1 MEPKRIV
8 CGVTAST
15 RSQRA
20 VLDAA
25 RLAQRTGARLFCV
38 HVVDASLLQEK
49 IADPLGR
56 AFIENSLVHLGMQIV
71 DHASQIAKTEGVMV
85 EKHLVKGCVR
95 RCLHRVARE
104 LGADLLVLGGDDGR
118 TLFRDVL
125 KLADVEDLCLEAEPP
140 GLCGRPDPQASQ
152 A

>member
-38 HVVDASLLQEK
+38 HVVDTSFFQEK
-49 IADPLGR
+49 IADPLSR

-71 DHASQIAKTEGVMV
+71 DHASQIAKTEGVTV

-95 RCLHRVARE
+95 KCLHKLARE
-104 LGADLLVLGGDDGR
+104 LGADLLVLGSDDGQ
-118 TLFRDVL
+118 TVFRDVL
-125 KLADVEDLCLEAEPP
+125 RPAGVEELYLELTPRSLCKD
-140 GLCGRPDPQASQ
+140 PDRKVS
-152 A
+152 

>member
-38 HVVDASLLQEK
+38 HVVDASFFQEK
-49 IADPLGR
+49 IADPLSR
-56 AFIENSLVHLGMQIV
+56 AFIESSLIHLGIQIV

-95 RCLHRVARE
+95 KCLHKMARE

-118 TLFRDVL
+118 TVFRDVL
-125 KLADVEDLCLEAEPP
+125 KPAGIDDLLLDPVPRSLCED
-140 GLCGRPDPQASQ
+140 PDRQAS
-152 A
+152 

>member
-8 CGVTAST
+8 CAVTAST

-38 HVVDASLLQEK
+38 HVVDASFFQEK
-49 IADPLGR
+49 IADPLSR
-56 AFIENSLVHLGMQIV
+56 AFVENSLVHLGMQIV

-95 RCLHRVARE
+95 KSLHKVARD

-118 TLFRDVL
+118 TVYRDVL
-125 KLADVEDLCLEAEPP
+125 KPAGVEDLCLETEPP
-140 GLCGRPDPQASQ
+140 GLCRSSDRQAS
-152 A
+152 